1 MVTSS
6 DVDTT
11 DHSHAQ
17 RLQHV
22 EMALQSL
29 YHVIRANAG
38 VEAECIG
45 QFKLLFSLLAIQ
57 GANNVQRLALEVCVC
72 VCVCV
77 SVSVSV
83 YVCVYMCVC
92 VCVCVSVCVSVSVFL
107 CLCFCLSVAVYMK
120 DIHIMVQLLQV
131 ISVVTGNKKCV
142 QNIADSNVLQY
153 LLLVQLMLPS
163 SECCPDNN
171 LTSLLFPPFIITAQ
185 ELVLEVLQ
193 AISSNTQIIKE
204 AINKGVNHCCCLL

>member
-38 VEAECIG
+38 VETECIG

-72 VCVCV
+72 L
-77 SVSVSV
+77 
-83 YVCVYMCVC
+83 
-92 VCVCVSVCVSVSVFL
+92 SVCLSV
-107 CLCFCLSVAVYMK
+107 CLCFCLSVCLS
-120 DIHIMVQLLQV
+120 IHMLHTHLHTCIYTKLFQV
-131 ISVVTGNKKCV
+131 ISIVTGNKKCV

-171 LTSLLFPPFIITAQ
+171 T
-185 ELVLEVLQ
+185 
-193 AISSNTQIIKE
+193 
-204 AINKGVNHCCCLL
+204 

>member
-1 MVTSS
+1 MHLLNFVGSNAQYLHSLIMVTSS

-38 VEAECIG
+38 VEVECVG

-57 GANNVQRLALEVCVC
+57 GANNVQKLALEVCVC

-77 SVSVSV
+77 
-83 YVCVYMCVC
+83 YVC
-92 VCVCVSVCVSVSVFL
+92 VCVCMCMCVCTCVCTCMCTCVCICVYVCMCVCLSVSVYMYM
-107 CLCFCLSVAVYMK
+107 SVYV
-120 DIHIMVQLLQV
+120 
-131 ISVVTGNKKCV
+131 
-142 QNIADSNVLQY
+142 
-153 LLLVQLMLPS
+153 
-163 SECCPDNN
+163 
-171 LTSLLFPPFIITAQ
+171 
-185 ELVLEVLQ
+185 
-193 AISSNTQIIKE
+193 
-204 AINKGVNHCCCLL
+204 

>member
-38 VEAECIG
+38 VETQCIG

-72 VCVCV
+72 LC
-77 SVSVSV
+77 
-83 YVCVYMCVC
+83 VCVYMCLCLYVCLCVYMCLC
-92 VCVCVSVCVSVSVFL
+92 VCLCVYVSVCLYTCTCVHITHPYVHIQYSN
-107 CLCFCLSVAVYMK
+107 CFR
-120 DIHIMVQLLQV
+120 
-131 ISVVTGNKKCV
+131 
-142 QNIADSNVLQY
+142 
-153 LLLVQLMLPS
+153 
-163 SECCPDNN
+163 
-171 LTSLLFPPFIITAQ
+171 
-185 ELVLEVLQ
+185 
-193 AISSNTQIIKE
+193 
-204 AINKGVNHCCCLL
+204 

>member
-38 VEAECIG
+38 VETQCIG

-72 VCVCV
+72 VSVCV
-77 SVSVSV
+77 YICV
-83 YVCVYMCVC
+83 YVCMSVC
-92 VCVCVSVCVSVSVFL
+92 VYICVCVSVCVYM
-107 CLCFCLSVAVYMK
+107 CLSVCTHVHVC
-120 DIHIMVQLLQV
+120 I
-131 ISVVTGNKKCV
+131 
-142 QNIADSNVLQY
+142 
-153 LLLVQLMLPS
+153 
-163 SECCPDNN
+163 
-171 LTSLLFPPFIITAQ
+171 
-185 ELVLEVLQ
+185 
-193 AISSNTQIIKE
+193 
-204 AINKGVNHCCCLL
+204 

>member
-38 VEAECIG
+38 VETECIG

-57 GANNVQRLALEVCVC
+57 GANNVQRFALEVCV
-72 VCVCV
+72 
-77 SVSVSV
+77 
-83 YVCVYMCVC
+83 
-92 VCVCVSVCVSVSVFL
+92 SVC
-107 CLCFCLSVAVYMK
+107 LS
-120 DIHIMVQLLQV
+120 IHMLHTHLHTCIYTKLFQV
-131 ISVVTGNKKCV
+131 ISIVTGNKKCV

-171 LTSLLFPPFIITAQ
+171 T
-185 ELVLEVLQ
+185 
-193 AISSNTQIIKE
+193 
-204 AINKGVNHCCCLL
+204 